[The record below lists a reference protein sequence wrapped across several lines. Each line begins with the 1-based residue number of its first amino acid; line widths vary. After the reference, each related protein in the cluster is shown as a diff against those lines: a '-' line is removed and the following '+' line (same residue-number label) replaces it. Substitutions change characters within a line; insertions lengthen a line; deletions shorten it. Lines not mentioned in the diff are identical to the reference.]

1 MLGED
6 FRTYLEVEKNYSEH
20 TVKAYVRDLKSFRE
34 FIQTAYE
41 FDPLAPEEL
50 DGPTHRM
57 IRAWMGDLMDSGIS
71 KRSVARK
78 VASLNSW
85 FRWLQKTGRLET
97 NPAKK
102 VSVPKYDK
110 KLPTF
115 LQKDSIET
123 LFQGIEYPEGFPGA
137 RDRALLEV
145 LYSCGLR
152 RSEIIGLQ
160 FSNINFPDR
169 TLKVMGK
176 GRKERVIP
184 FGRAAES
191 SMRLYMQEADNE
203 GLSYREHFFVKKDG
217 NKLYP
222 KRVHQIVETYLKQ
235 ASTLSKT
242 SPHVLRHSFATHLL
256 DNGADLNAIKEML
269 GHSSL
274 AATQVYLHNSISKL
288 KKVYD
293 QAHPKA

>member
-1 MLGED
+1 MLGKD
-6 FRTYLEVEKNYSEH
+6 FRSYLEIEKNYSEH
-20 TVKAYVRDLKSFRE
+20 TVKAYVRDLDAFRA
-34 FIQTAYE
+34 FIQSTYE
-41 FDPLAPEEL
+41 FDPVSQEDL
-50 DGPTHRM
+50 DGVTHRM
-57 IRAWMGDLMDSGIS
+57 IRAWMGDLMDEGIS

-78 VASLNSW
+78 VASLNGW
-85 FRWLQKTGRLET
+85 FKWLQKTGRLET

-110 KLPTF
+110 KLPAV
-115 LQKDSIET
+115 LQPDSIDT
-123 LFQGIEYPEGFPGA
+123 LFQDIEYPEGFKGA
-137 RDRALLEV
+137 RDKAVLEV

-152 RSEIIGLQ
+152 RSEIIGLLFQ
-160 FSNINFPDR
+160 NISFADR
-169 TLKVMGK
+169 TLKVLGK
-176 GRKERVIP
+176 GRKERVVP

-191 SMRLYMQEADNE
+191 SMRLYMQAADTE
-203 GLSYREHFFVKKDG
+203 GISYRDHFFVKKDG

-222 KRVHQIVETYLKQ
+222 KRVHNIVETYLKQ
-235 ASTLSKT
+235 ASNLSKT